1 MNGIVLFDDSGF
13 SNLLPSAFW
22 RSVGELR
29 LGRKILLDRTAQ
41 RLALSIKGIWT
52 HTWLAPVAAQRC
64 GAPANKPANEG
75 DVLVNSRWLVDQAI
89 DYPPA
94 PHVGVVDDQ
103 VAYIVVDRKLADAL
117 RPNDLLD
124 HAAEKEALSGIAR
137 SEAGGRMIRYA
148 WDIVGQLDELLRQDW
163 QSSDASIETQ
173 LDSRVLLTCKDAI
186 HIGQDTQIHPSAV
199 IDGSTGPVF
208 ISHDV
213 SIGPHAVIE
222 GPAYIGPGTRVN
234 PHAYLHGGVAIGPMC
249 KVGGEIDACIL
260 DGYTNKQ
267 HSGFL
272 GHAYVGSW
280 VNIGAGAENSDLKNT
295 YSNVR
300 VPIGGTEVDT
310 GTLFFGCIIGDHS
323 KIGINA
329 SIPTGA
335 VIGFA
340 AMVATSR
347 VLPKFVPSFAWLTD
361 DGSMTGKVDLM
372 LDGATRMMARRNVDM
387 TDEEVEL
394 FLDLGERAEQLE
406 KGSK

>member
-41 RLALSIKGIWT
+41 RLALPIKGIWT
-52 HTWLAPVAAQRC
+52 HAWLAPVAAQRC
-64 GAPANKPANEG
+64 GAPANRPANEG
-75 DVLVNSRWLVDQAI
+75 EVLVNSRWLVDQAI

-103 VAYIVVDRKLADAL
+103 VAYIVVDQKLADAL

-124 HAAEKEALSGIAR
+124 HSAEIEALSGITR
-137 SEAGGRMIRYA
+137 SEAGGRMIRYP
-148 WDIVGQLDELLRQDW
+148 WDIIGQLDELLRQDW
-163 QSSDASIETQ
+163 RSTDASIECE
-173 LDSRVLLTCKDAI
+173 LDSRVLLTCKNAI
-186 HIGQDTQIHPSAV
+186 HIGQDAAIHPSAV

-249 KVGGEIDACIL
+249 KVGGEIDGCVL

-267 HSGFL
+267 HAGFL

-300 VPIGGTEVDT
+300 VKIGGTEVDT
-310 GTLFFGCIIGDHS
+310 GTLFFGCVIGDHS

-347 VLPKFVPSFAWLTD
+347 VLPKFVPSFAWLTEE
-361 DGSMTGKVDLM
+361 GSMAGKADLM

-394 FLDLGERAEQLE
+394 FLDLGERAKQLE